1 MNNQKF
7 SFWSLL
13 NSYKIDIPKI
23 QRDYAQG
30 RSDKDDLR
38 RKFLGQ
44 IKKALTTPKTTL
56 KLDFIY
62 GATEESNHLVL
73 LDGQQRITTLWLI
86 HWYIAFK
93 TNKLEENKKT
103 FSNFSYETRQ
113 TARDFINQ
121 LCEVNCSLN
130 NELPLKSFI
139 VRQNWFLHSFNYD
152 PTVKGMLTMLSSGG
166 DDCIES
172 IFSDVDYDAIWK
184 SLTGKEEYCPI
195 QFFFKDMSDDKLPQT
210 DDLYIKMNSR
220 GRQLTGFENFKA
232 EFFGCKFKY
241 ENGNERDFF
250 DMNQKPDSEFISN
263 FENDWTEV
271 FWHFRH
277 TKRFVIDDIFL
288 KFINRFA
295 INFYIT
301 ENVKDGLSYTEAE
314 TEANNIRNLFSN
326 LYPFRGIEQYKPILI
341 DDFKE
346 AFAATLNGICKAIK
360 NEDGSNGFLK
370 DKRFNLIPKYREE
383 KDTDLSVEGVDYV
396 DRPVFFAACKYFAC
410 LYNSSEKF
418 NKRLYKDWIRFAW
431 NLAHNSGAEGN
442 LTKMIAV
449 MRLINKYSCS
459 CLHIIEYLA
468 SKEIN
473 APENSNT
480 LQRQIKEEMEKAK
493 FIESLRVGNSATY
506 GISEEIIYSSEQF
519 SFFKGAIS
527 FLFHDGMGNVDWSN
541 FITKLNTCKK
551 YFSKDIPD
559 GNKFINPLLLRNFV
573 YRVKNFDS
581 LYYVGFDSTSDSWRS
596 ILLDKQFYEPVDSV
610 LMGKLLDDET
620 LSKMPSSLGNSD
632 PIKKRVHEDLYRTK
646 LLEQTTW
653 GAAFRLRPDGCP
665 YRLMPYNSKAQW
677 KKYNIGNI
685 RNKLLS
691 AAINN
696 EKIELIEERRIGS
709 SGFFW
714 GDNIDFT
721 YKGQIFRCYGKQRS
735 DDNEIYLM
743 IKEDDSLKYYQSPEG
758 TYVMRNVKP
767 EKVDVGEFC
776 NELDI
781 LISETTRLSNK

>member
-1 MNNQKF
+1 MSNQKF

-30 RSDKDDLR
+30 RAEQKELR
-38 RKFLGQ
+38 KKFLNQ
-44 IKKALTTPKTTL
+44 IKEALDHPEKPL

-62 GATEESNHLVL
+62 GATDENDYLIL

-86 HWYIAFK
+86 HWFIAFK
-93 TNKLEENKKT
+93 TGKLEKNKEIFKK
-103 FSNFSYETRQ
+103 FSYETRQ
-113 TARDFINQ
+113 TARDFISK
-121 LCEVNCSLN
+121 LCDMKNDMCNETSLR
-130 NELPLKSFI
+130 SYI

-152 PTVKGMLTMLSSGG
+152 PTVRGMLTMLSSGG

-172 IFSDVDYDAIWK
+172 VFKDVDCDAKWK
-184 SLTGKEEYCPI
+184 SLTGKEEDCPI

-232 EFFGCKFKY
+232 EFFGYKFKD
-241 ENGNERDFF
+241 EFGDERDFF
-250 DMNQKPDSEFISN
+250 DMNQKTDSDYISN

-301 ENVKDGLSYTEAE
+301 ENVNDGLSDTEA
-314 TEANNIRNLFSN
+314 EANNIRNLFSN
-326 LYPFRGIEQYKPILI
+326 LYPFRGIEQYKPVLTY
-341 DDFKE
+341 DFKE
-346 AFAATLNGICKAIK
+346 AFAATMNGICKAK
-360 NEDGSNGFLK
+360 NEDGSYDFLK
-370 DKRFNLIPKYREE
+370 DKRFNLIPEYREE
-383 KDTDLSVEGVDYV
+383 KDNDLSVRGIDYV
-396 DRPVFFAACKYFAC
+396 DRPVLFAACKYFAC
-410 LYNSSEKF
+410 LSNSSEKF
-418 NKRLYKDWIRFAW
+418 NKKFYKDWIRFAW
-431 NLAHNSGAEGN
+431 NLAHNSDAEGN
-442 LTKMIAV
+442 LAKMIAV
-449 MRLINKYSCS
+449 IRLINKYSCS

-468 SKEIN
+468 SKETIVS
-473 APENSNT
+473 ETSDT
-480 LQRQIKEEMEKAK
+480 LQRQIKEEIEKAK
-493 FIESLRVGNSATY
+493 FIESLRIGNSDDF
-506 GISEEIIYSSEQF
+506 GISEEIIYCSEQF

-527 FLFHDGMGNVDWSN
+527 FLFHDGDGKVDWSN

-551 YFSKDIPD
+551 YFIKDELED
-559 GNKFINPLLLRNFV
+559 NKPFNPILLRNFV
-573 YRVKNFDS
+573 YKVKNLDLL
-581 LYYVGFDSTSDSWRS
+581 LYHVVFNSTSDSWRS
-596 ILLDKQFYEPVDSV
+596 ILLDKRFYEPVDSI

-620 LSKMPSSLGNSD
+620 LSKMPSPLENSN
-632 PIKKRVHEDLYRTK
+632 PIEKQVHEDLYRTK

-653 GAAFRLRPDGCP
+653 DAFCLRPDGYP
-665 YRLMPYNSKAQW
+665 YRLMPKNSKALW
-677 KKYNIGNI
+677 KRYNIGNI

-691 AAINN
+691 AAIDKG
-696 EKIELIEERRIGS
+696 EIELPDERRIGS

-714 GDNIDFT
+714 GNNIDFT
-721 YKGQIFRCYGKQRS
+721 YKGQTFRCYGKQGS

-743 IKEDDSLKYYQSPEG
+743 RKEDESLNYYQTPEG
-758 TYVMRNVKP
+758 TYVMKNVKP
-767 EKVDVGEFC
+767 QKVDVGEFC